1 LAYRL
6 RREGVPTGRQGAAI
20 RALFFTHDLDNAN
33 SHLMPW
39 RTVCEVTSRLGGLG
53 IDANLVSLSSARRE
67 IVGPGVPPGTVAIR
81 KKRSLLAGDLREVAD
96 NFRPDAV
103 FWPLAWREPAW
114 RLHLAG
120 SFCERLVG
128 YFPGGV
134 YQLGPVLRANRRLGA
149 RTLAPYLLEAL
160 APKGRRL
167 GAFRRS
173 GVRDIIALSDH
184 TARTVAG
191 AGWPEDRV
199 HTIYPG
205 RDAASPGGEPPQLPA
220 EVTEWLDGRPYYLF
234 MGPPSAIRGVFE
246 LIAAFDR
253 AAALRPEIALVC
265 LFRADAPLEAARIR
279 GRLARMRHGS
289 RVLAHWESLE
299 RGALAAFLANCHALV
314 LPFRIV
320 PSEIP
325 LAVIEAL
332 AWETPVIASDLGG
345 TGEFVRRFGIATPPG
360 NVGALARAMVR
371 LAADSALHEERRA
384 QAQAV
389 LASHPTWQK
398 VAEAWAEVA
407 CRATAK

>member
-1 LAYRL
+1 MK
-6 RREGVPTGRQGAAI
+6 
-20 RALFFTHDLDNAN
+20 ALIFTHDLDDAN

-39 RTVCEVTSRLGGLG
+39 RTVCEVALRLGGLG
-53 IDANLVSLSSARRE
+53 IDAGLVSLGGARRE
-67 IVGPGVPPGTVAIR
+67 IVGPGIPPGAAGIR
-81 KKRSLLAGDLREVAD
+81 KARSLLAGDLREVAD
-96 NFRPDAV
+96 SFRPDAV

-114 RLHLAG
+114 RLRLAG
-120 SFCERLVG
+120 GIGAPLVG

-134 YQLGPVLRANRRLGA
+134 YGPGPVLGAARRLGA
-149 RTLAPYLLEAL
+149 RTLAPYLLEAVL
-160 APKGRRL
+160 PKGRRL
-167 GAFRRS
+167 GVFRRS
-173 GVRDIIALSDH
+173 GVRAIIAFSDL

-205 RDAASPGGEPPQLPA
+205 RDALAPGGEAPELPA

-234 MGPPSAIRGVFE
+234 MGPPSAVRGVFE

-265 LFRADAPLEAARIR
+265 LFRADAPLDAARIR
-279 GRLARMRHGS
+279 GRLARMRHCS

-299 RGALAAFLANCHALV
+299 SGALAAFLANCHALV

-332 AWETPVIASDLGG
+332 TWGTPVIASDLGG

-371 LAADSALHEERRA
+371 LAADSTLHEERRA
-384 QAQAV
+384 QARA
-389 LASHPTWQK
+389 AFESHPTWQQ
-398 VAEAWAEVA
+398 VAQAWAQVA
-407 CRATAK
+407 RRAAAG